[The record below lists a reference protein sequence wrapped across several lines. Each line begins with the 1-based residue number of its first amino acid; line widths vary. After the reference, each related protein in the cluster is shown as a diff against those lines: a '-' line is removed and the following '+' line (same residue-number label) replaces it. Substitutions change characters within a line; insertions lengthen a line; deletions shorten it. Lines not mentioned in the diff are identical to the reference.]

1 MDSTWEKWLGEIN
14 SDKMK
19 DSNLFIFIFRDAK
32 GPDEI
37 GDENWSLSDQIL
49 RIYSSLLINDIFFN
63 EPTHRP
69 RPFVLTGEYGKDS
82 VTLQMISE
90 INKPISL
97 VSPKNAIKRE
107 SIRTVYEISN
117 SLSALYENIDSF
129 SRIAGG
135 IRAFEKG
142 IASYHFEDRFHSFV
156 RTLEAFIY
164 LMPRE
169 GKNEFAK
176 RVSELTKFSDKTR
189 LQKVYA
195 LRSSIE
201 HMHHPFRGFEGFT
214 KSEFQKHTFELEV
227 LARGVLKY
235 FLLTPKVWD
244 YFSDL
249 NLENTWKGSERHLAR
264 EWD

>member
-1 MDSTWEKWLGEIN
+1 M
-14 SDKMK
+14 
-19 DSNLFIFIFRDAK
+19 
-32 GPDEI
+32 
-37 GDENWSLSDQIL
+37 
-49 RIYSSLLINDIFFN
+49 
-63 EPTHRP
+63 
-69 RPFVLTGEYGKDS
+69 
-82 VTLQMISE
+82 
-90 INKPISL
+90 
-97 VSPKNAIKRE
+97 
-107 SIRTVYEISN
+107 
-117 SLSALYENIDSF
+117 SALYENIDSF